1 MQTFILTAVIFL
13 FFVIAMS
20 IGYIVQRKTIAGSC
34 GGLGSVG
41 IDKVCSC
48 ENPCEKRKQKMR
60 KEEAWQENRI
70 I

>member
-1 MQTFILTAVIFL
+1 MQTFILTAMIFL
-13 FFVIAMS
+13 IVAVAMS

-48 ENPCEKRKQKMR
+48 ENPCEKRKEKMR
-60 KEEAWQENRI
+60 KEEAWKENRI
-70 I
+70 L